1 MNLAFN
7 VLALYN
13 SDLKEKLPNKDQ
25 VSKRLEEAIKDN
37 NPEEIKFLETVLKH
51 MEE

>member
-13 SDLKEKLPNKDQ
+13 SNLKDKLPNKEQ
-25 VSKRLEEAIKDN
+25 VSKRLEEARKDSD
-37 NPEEIKFLETVLKH
+37 PEEIKFLETVLKY